1 MAEPPPIDEDV
12 LGDGDVSF
20 LDGRSSGSAQ
30 TESAVLSRLEQQTQ
44 EIKSLKAALLE
55 QKELYRSA
63 LGELATEKEKN
74 KALSA
79 SLEELQAARGAAL
92 PPIERPRDSVQLSV
106 DDTTG
111 ETTARLNERVRTYEL
126 EIRSLRDDVKAWDEA
141 VALNEAKIQQ
151 LQLELASSAD
161 GKDSAMRVLQEA
173 TRHVTQLEEELAR
186 REKGSPRASKAEQG
200 RSNSG
205 SKRACSYSMGQVA
218 DLLAEADALRMNL
231 DVAQRNLRE
240 TERLREIDAGTIE
253 QLRAECER
261 LTALLA
267 AKLAAQETTKPSA
280 FVGMGGVQQCYSSHQ
295 QDTTTPCVSGGDT
308 GEDKNA
314 AASLEGGD
322 SNTTAEG
329 RMTPSQVCQA
339 DVKEV
344 QMEETC
350 GGQAANECNT
360 IEGPSASATFD
371 NRQIDG
377 VGAVQQLTND
387 GHETIEQGDTSILV
401 IS

>member
-1 MAEPPPIDEDV
+1 PIKTKMAEPPPIDEDV

-20 LDGRSSGSAQ
+20 LDGRSSGSTQ

-186 REKGSPRASKAEQG
+186 REKGFLPG
-200 RSNSG
+200 
-205 SKRACSYSMGQVA
+205 
-218 DLLAEADALRMNL
+218 LA
-231 DVAQRNLRE
+231 
-240 TERLREIDAGTIE
+240 
-253 QLRAECER
+253 
-261 LTALLA
+261 
-267 AKLAAQETTKPSA
+267 KPSRA
-280 FVGMGGVQQCYSSHQ
+280 APTRAQ
-295 QDTTTPCVSGGDT
+295 SGR
-308 GEDKNA
+308 A
-314 AASLEGGD
+314 RIRWA
-322 SNTTAEG
+322 
-329 RMTPSQVCQA
+329 R
-339 DVKEV
+339 
-344 QMEETC
+344 
-350 GGQAANECNT
+350 
-360 IEGPSASATFD
+360 
-371 NRQIDG
+371 
-377 VGAVQQLTND
+377 
-387 GHETIEQGDTSILV
+387 
-401 IS
+401 